1 MPQSFQMEEAAAKQ
15 EEFAALSFK
24 HMDSL
29 YNTALRLTRNQVDA
43 EDLVQDVYVR
53 AYRFFHKFQRDTN
66 FRAWIFKILTNTFIN
81 HYRKKISQ
89 PRKVELEKVSFAITD
104 GKKDIDTGIIERFDD
119 NAYDSLF
126 DDEISTALERLSDEF
141 RIVILLA
148 DIECFSYKEIAR
160 IVGCPLGTV
169 MSRLSRG
176 RKQLQV
182 HLREYAI
189 RGGYISK
196 MEYSGTN

>member
-1 MPQSFQMEEAAAKQ
+1 MPQSFQTEEAAAKQ
-15 EEFAALSFK
+15 KEFAALSFK

-53 AYRFFHKFQRDTN
+53 AYRFFHKFQKDTN

-81 HYRKKISQ
+81 HYRKKTNQ
-89 PRKVELEKVSFAITD
+89 PRKVELEKVPFALATAKETIATGVIESFD
-104 GKKDIDTGIIERFDD
+104 GD
-119 NAYDSLF
+119 AYDALF
-126 DDEISTALERLSDEF
+126 DDEISAALERLSEEF
-141 RIVILLA
+141 RIVVLLA

-176 RKQLQV
+176 RKQLQLY
-182 HLREYAI
+182 LRDYAV

-196 MEYSGTN
+196 VEYHVPN